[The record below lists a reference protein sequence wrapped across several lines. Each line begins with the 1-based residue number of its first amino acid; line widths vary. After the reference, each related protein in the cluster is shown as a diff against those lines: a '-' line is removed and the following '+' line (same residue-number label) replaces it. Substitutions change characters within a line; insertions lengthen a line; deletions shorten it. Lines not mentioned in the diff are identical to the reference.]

1 MTNKLS
7 IRNIDLNAVSF
18 IKGIVVSFPLIGERP
33 VMNHFNR
40 GAVYPGSFDPI
51 TKGHV
56 DLVKRLSCFFNPLVL
71 LVSTSAS
78 KQYLFSLKERVDLAR
93 VCLKNIKG
101 VQVSSC
107 EGLTVEYMKK
117 KSIKMIIRGVRAVS
131 DFEYEL
137 TMAGANKQLWP
148 ECETF
153 IAFTRPE
160 YTHLSSQ
167 VVKEI
172 ALHGGDLSNWIPKPV
187 AQAIKKK
194 YN

>member
-1 MTNKLS
+1 MKNCFS
-7 IRNIDLNAVSF
+7 Q
-18 IKGIVVSFPLIGERP
+18 
-33 VMNHFNR
+33 NR

-56 DLVKRLSCFFNPLVL
+56 DLVKRLSCFFQPLIL

-78 KQYLFSLKERVDLAR
+78 KRYLFSLKERVNLAR
-93 VCLKNIKG
+93 MCLKDIKG
-101 VQVSSC
+101 VKVSSC

-117 KSIKMIIRGVRAVS
+117 HSIRIIIRGVRAVS

-137 TMAGANKQLWP
+137 TMAGANKQLWL

-172 ALHGGDLSNWIPKPV
+172 ALHGGDLSDWIPEPV
-187 AQAIKKK
+187 AQAIKQKDQELK
-194 YN
+194 GLD

>member
-1 MTNKLS
+1 MKS
-7 IRNIDLNAVSF
+7 ESAISQRAI
-18 IKGIVVSFPLIGERP
+18 
-33 VMNHFNR
+33 
-40 GAVYPGSFDPI
+40 YPGSFDPI

-56 DLVKRLSCFFNPLVL
+56 DLVRRLSYFFDPLIL

-78 KQYLFSLKERVDLAR
+78 KNYLFSLEERVKLAR
-93 VCLKNIKG
+93 LCLGDIERVNVDSYNG
-101 VQVSSC
+101 M
-107 EGLTVEYMKK
+107 TVEYAKENN
-117 KSIKMIIRGVRAVS
+117 IKVIIRGVRAVS

-137 TMAGANKQLWP
+137 TMAAANKQLFP

-172 ALHGGDLSNWIPKPV
+172 ASHGGDLSDWIPVPV
-187 AQAIKKK
+187 AQALKEKFK
-194 YN
+194 NSTGD

>member
-1 MTNKLS
+1 MTHKPNQS
-7 IRNIDLNAVSF
+7 
-18 IKGIVVSFPLIGERP
+18 
-33 VMNHFNR
+33 R

-56 DLVKRLSCFFNPLVL
+56 DLVKRLSCFFNPLIL

-78 KQYLFSLKERVDLAR
+78 KSYLFSLMERVDLAQI
-93 VCLKNIKG
+93 CLKDIEG

-107 EGLTVEYMKK
+107 EDLTVEYMKK
-117 KSIKMIIRGVRAVS
+117 QGISIIIRGVRAVS

-172 ALHGGDLSNWIPKPV
+172 ALHGGDLSNWIPEPV

-194 YN
+194 FS

>member
-1 MTNKLS
+1 MKKKLAA
-7 IRNIDLNAVSF
+7 I
-18 IKGIVVSFPLIGERP
+18 
-33 VMNHFNR
+33 
-40 GAVYPGSFDPI
+40 YPGSFDPI

-56 DLVKRLSCFFNPLVL
+56 DLVKRLGFFFDPLVL

-78 KQYLFSLKERVDLAR
+78 KKYLFSLMERVSLAR
-93 VCLKNIKG
+93 ECL
-101 VQVSSC
+101 
-107 EGLTVEYMKK
+107 EGLKQVKVDYYKGMTVEYAKK
-117 KSIKMIIRGVRAVS
+117 NDIKVIIRGVRAVS

-137 TMAGANKQLWP
+137 TMAAANKQLFK

-172 ALHGGDLSNWIPKPV
+172 ATHGGDLSDWIPQPV
-187 AQAIKKK
+187 AVALKKK
-194 YN
+194 FKK

>member
-1 MTNKLS
+1 MEKKSN
-7 IRNIDLNAVSF
+7 LNR
-18 IKGIVVSFPLIGERP
+18 K
-33 VMNHFNR
+33 
-40 GAVYPGSFDPI
+40 AVYPGSFDPI

-56 DLVKRLSCFFNPLVL
+56 DLVKRLGQFFDPLVL

-93 VCLKNIKG
+93 ACLQDIKG
-101 VQVSSC
+101 VKVASY
-107 EGLTVEYMKK
+107 EGLTVEYAKK
-117 KSIKMIIRGVRAVS
+117 QDIKVIIRGVRAVS

-137 TMAGANKQLWP
+137 TMAAANKQLFKD
-148 ECETF
+148 CETF

-172 ALHGGDLSNWIPKPV
+172 ASHGEDLSEWIPESV
-187 AQAIKKK
+187 AKALKKK
-194 YN
+194 FKSAGL

>member
-1 MTNKLS
+1 M
-7 IRNIDLNAVSF
+7 V
-18 IKGIVVSFPLIGERP
+18 
-33 VMNHFNR
+33 NR
-40 GAVYPGSFDPI
+40 KAVYPGSFDPI

-56 DLVKRLSCFFNPLVL
+56 DLVQRLSRFFNPLVL

-78 KQYLFSLKERVDLAR
+78 KQYLFSLEERVVLAQA
-93 VCLKNIKG
+93 CLQDIKG
-101 VQVSSC
+101 VKVASYN
-107 EGLTVEYMKK
+107 GLTVEYAKK
-117 KSIKMIIRGVRAVS
+117 HDIKVIIRGVRAVS

-137 TMAGANKQLWP
+137 TMAAANKQLFK

-172 ALHGGDLSNWIPKPV
+172 ASHGEDLSDWIPKPV
-187 AQAIKKK
+187 ALALKKK
-194 YN
+194 FNINKK

>member
-1 MTNKLS
+1 MKKKPAA
-7 IRNIDLNAVSF
+7 I
-18 IKGIVVSFPLIGERP
+18 
-33 VMNHFNR
+33 
-40 GAVYPGSFDPI
+40 YPGSFDPI

-56 DLVKRLSCFFNPLVL
+56 DLVKRLSFFFDPLVL

-78 KQYLFSLKERVDLAR
+78 KKYLFSLMERVRLAR
-93 VCLKNIKG
+93 ECLKGLKQVKVDYCKG
-101 VQVSSC
+101 M
-107 EGLTVEYMKK
+107 TVEYAKK
-117 KSIKMIIRGVRAVS
+117 NGIKVIIRGVRAVS

-137 TMAGANKQLWP
+137 TMAAANKQLFK

-172 ALHGGDLSNWIPKPV
+172 AIHGGDLSDWIPQPV
-187 AQAIKKK
+187 ATALKKK
-194 YN
+194 FKK

>member
-1 MTNKLS
+1 LEKHKRQQHLS
-7 IRNIDLNAVSF
+7 
-18 IKGIVVSFPLIGERP
+18 
-33 VMNHFNR
+33 
-40 GAVYPGSFDPI
+40 AVYPGSFDPI

-56 DLVKRLSCFFNPLVL
+56 DLVKRLSVFFNPLVL

-78 KQYLFSLKERVDLAR
+78 KKYLLSLEERVMLAR
-93 VCLKNIKG
+93 TCLKDIKQLK
-101 VQVSSC
+101 VASYD
-107 EGLTVEYMKK
+107 GLTVEYAKK
-117 KSIKMIIRGVRAVS
+117 HGIKVIIRGVRAVS

-137 TMAGANKQLWP
+137 TMAAANKQLFT

-172 ALHGGDLSNWIPKPV
+172 ASHGGDLSDWIPKPV
-187 AQAIKKK
+187 AQALRKKFFT
-194 YN
+194 

>member
-1 MTNKLS
+1 MTHSPPQLS
-7 IRNIDLNAVSF
+7 
-18 IKGIVVSFPLIGERP
+18 
-33 VMNHFNR
+33 R

-56 DLVKRLSCFFNPLVL
+56 DLVQRLSCFFNPLVL

-78 KQYLFSLKERVDLAR
+78 KEYLFSLEERVQLAR
-93 VCLKNIKG
+93 LCLKDIKG
-101 VQVSSC
+101 VNVSSFG
-107 EGLTVEYMKK
+107 GLTVEYMKQQG
-117 KSIKMIIRGVRAVS
+117 IKAIIRGVRAVS

-137 TMAGANKQLWP
+137 TMAGANKQLWT

-172 ALHGGDLSNWIPKPV
+172 ALHGGDLSDWIPEPV
-187 AQAIKKK
+187 AKAINKK
-194 YN
+194 YKQKACS

>member
-1 MTNKLS
+1 MKNQLAINK
-7 IRNIDLNAVSF
+7 
-18 IKGIVVSFPLIGERP
+18 K
-33 VMNHFNR
+33 
-40 GAVYPGSFDPI
+40 AVYPGSFDPI

-56 DLVKRLSCFFNPLVL
+56 DLVKRLSYFFDPLIL

-78 KQYLFSLKERVDLAR
+78 KEYLFSLEERVKLAQLCLGNIER
-93 VCLKNIKG
+93 VKVDFFSG
-101 VQVSSC
+101 M
-107 EGLTVEYMKK
+107 TVEYAKK
-117 KSIKMIIRGVRAVS
+117 NNIQVIIRGVRAVS

-137 TMAGANKQLWP
+137 TMAAANKQLFP

-172 ALHGGDLSNWIPKPV
+172 ASHGGDLSDWIPLPV
-187 AQAIKKK
+187 AQALKEKFNNQK
-194 YN
+194 D